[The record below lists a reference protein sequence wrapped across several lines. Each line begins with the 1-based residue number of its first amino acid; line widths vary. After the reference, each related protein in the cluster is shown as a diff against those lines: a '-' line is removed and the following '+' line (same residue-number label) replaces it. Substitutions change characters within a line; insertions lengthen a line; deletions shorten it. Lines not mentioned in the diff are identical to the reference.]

1 MNESTAK
8 SFVLEDPLSIRFMDM
23 DDETGEV
30 TYMPIIGVAHNF
42 HHESL
47 RSGIAPY
54 VIKFKQEDMNWGYIS
69 IKLSPTASAE
79 TLEKIENVWG
89 SFTNNYPLQ
98 SFFMD
103 ENFERQYREEKQN
116 ARLSIVFTIIGIFIA
131 TLGLY
136 GLTAFTVTQRTKEIG
151 VRKTFGASI
160 ESIWFLVAKEI
171 MVLII
176 ISTAIAWPLIYW
188 VADNW
193 LQNYHYRISLQAGDF
208 LIGFFIAII
217 IALATISYRT
227 IQTALV
233 NPAESL
239 RYE

>member
-1 MNESTAK
+1 MK
-8 SFVLEDPLSIRFMDM
+8 R
-23 DDETGEV
+23 GEV
-30 TYMPIIGVAHNF
+30 TYMPIIGVAHDF

-47 RSGIAPY
+47 RSDIAPY
-54 VIKFKQEDMNWGYIS
+54 VIKFKKEDMNWGYIS
-69 IKLSPTASAE
+69 IKLSPTASSG
-79 TLEKIENVWG
+79 TLENIESVWG

-103 ENFERQYREEKQN
+103 ENFERKYREEKQN
-116 ARLSIVFTIIGIFIA
+116 ASLAILFTIIGIFIA

-136 GLTAFTVTQRTKEIG
+136 GLTSFTVAQRTKEIG

-160 ESIWFLVAKEI
+160 KNIWFLVAKEI
-171 MVLII
+171 IILIL

-193 LQNYHYRISLQAGDF
+193 LQNYHYRINLKVTDF
-208 LIGFFIAII
+208 LIGLLIALFIAMV
-217 IALATISYRT
+217 TISYRT
-227 IQTALV
+227 IKTALV